1 MMDGFLKREELEALG
16 IRQFGESVFIGRH
29 VILYHPE
36 RLILGDHVRID
47 DFTVISGSVQ
57 LGSYIHISQFCGL
70 YGGEEGI
77 VMEDFSGLSAKC
89 SVYAVSDDYT
99 GSSMTNPM
107 VPAQYKP
114 TSIQKKVT
122 LRKHAIVGCNSVV
135 LPGVEIAEGTAV
147 GSLSLVTHS
156 LEAWSIY
163 TGIPAKR
170 KSARKQEL
178 LKLEEQ
184 FWSDQVTGGKAG
196 C

>member
-1 MMDGFLKREELEALG
+1 MDDFLTRKELQELG

-29 VILYHPE
+29 AALYTPE
-36 RLILGDHVRID
+36 CLILGNHVRID
-47 DFTVISGSVQ
+47 DFTVISGTVQ
-57 LGSYIHISQFCGL
+57 LGSYIHISHFCGL

-107 VPAQYKP
+107 VTAKYKP
-114 TSIQKKVT
+114 AAIQKKVI

-135 LPGVEIAEGTAV
+135 LPGAEIGEGTAV
-147 GSLSLVTHS
+147 GSLSLITHS
-156 LEAWSIY
+156 LEPWSVY
-163 TGIPAKR
+163 TGIPAKKKSER
-170 KSARKQEL
+170 KKEI
-178 LKLEEQ
+178 LKLEKE
-184 FWSDQVTGGKAG
+184 FWRDKAMEVREE

>member
-1 MMDGFLKREELEALG
+1 
-16 IRQFGESVFIGRH
+16 
-29 VILYHPE
+29 
-36 RLILGDHVRID
+36 
-47 DFTVISGSVQ
+47 
-57 LGSYIHISQFCGL
+57 
-70 YGGEEGI
+70 
-77 VMEDFSGLSAKC
+77 MEDFTGLSSKC

-156 LEAWSIY
+156 LEAWSVY